1 MTQNTL
7 FSFDLGSNS
16 IGWAVLGLDAKGT
29 PVRILDAGTRIF
41 SDGRDAKSKA
51 PNSVARREARQQAR
65 MRDRYLWRRKAI
77 LRTLVDFC
85 LLPEDRKLQEIL
97 VAETGDKSPRSGE
110 QSNDPYSLRA
120 RALDERLPPAYIGRC
135 LFQLSQRRGF
145 KSNRKTDKA
154 SDETGVIAKGISNLR
169 SIMAS
174 DGARTFGE
182 WLANRRKQGL
192 PVRLRS
198 GSDAVAEGYA
208 YYPERSLYEDEFR
221 QIWDA
226 QAKYHPSLLTD
237 ERREHLFTII
247 FHQRPLKKQ
256 KVGRCSFQPLEERLR
271 KAHPLF
277 QSFRLYKEVNEL
289 ELVHPDGRQQ
299 PLDIRQR
306 DLIISLLSKKK
317 EVGFKSIYKQ
327 LKLDAEVRFNKD
339 HDTRDKIRGDEVA
352 SILGDKSRFGD
363 RWFTLDLNQQWG
375 IVSRL
380 IDEDDPDTLRSWL
393 SREHGLD
400 EAAVDKI
407 LSVHLPD
414 GHGRLGQ
421 TYLSSVLDE
430 LKREVITEYEA
441 ARRCGFDPT
450 QLSTYRERGEDY
462 LPKYQEVLGHHII
475 PGTGDL
481 DDAYDLRMGR
491 ISNPTVH
498 SGLNQLQRVVN
509 RLIRRH
515 GKPSKIAVELA
526 RDLKMSEKQKADL
539 GRRQNANQKNNE
551 RHAELLRSNGQPVN
565 GSNLTLVKLWQ
576 ELPTDEAGNR
586 ICVYSGQP
594 ISEHMLF
601 DGSVDIDHILPWS
614 MTFDDSMANKLVCI
628 TAPNRVKTNRIPA
641 DVHQWHDT
649 YPEIISRAARL
660 PFNKRWRFAAD
671 AMDRHAEE
679 DGFLA
684 RQLVDTQYLSR
695 MATEYLDCLFPTEES
710 DSHGVLR
717 KTRHV
722 RVSPGRLT
730 ELLRRSWKL
739 NGLLNRG
746 DDENFEEKNR
756 YDHRH
761 HAIDAIVIGVTTPD
775 MVRRISSAAARLEA
789 DTLKGYIRK
798 AVAENLPWTTFVDD
812 VAAALDRIIV
822 SHKPDHGAT
831 AGGRATIGGL
841 HNDTAYGMREQ
852 GDGSTLAVKRTPL
865 TSISDK
871 NVASVLDSVLRDKL
885 AEAIHG
891 CANPKE
897 TLAALQAFRKND
909 PDYHG
914 IRRVRT
920 GEKLKLIPIRDR
932 NGKVYKGYKGDSNY
946 CFDIWETLDGKWHS
960 EVVTM
965 FDFHQPGWSSGFRK
979 ENPTARRVMRLHQG
993 DTVAYWDE
1001 GTGRKFAK
1009 VVKFGS
1015 SGRITLADHKE
1026 GGSLKARDAS
1036 ATDPFKYVSKS
1047 AEGLRS
1053 IFCRQVRIDEAG
1065 KISDPGPQDR
1075 ASRAKRKIAKAAWK

>member
-1 MTQNTL
+1 MTQSTL

-16 IGWAVLGLDAKGT
+16 IGWAVLGLDAKGV
-29 PVRILDAGTRIF
+29 PVRIVDAGTRIF

-65 MRDRYLWRRKAI
+65 MRDRYLWRRKAT
-77 LRTLVDFC
+77 LRTLVEFG
-85 LLPEDRKLQEIL
+85 LLPADRGLQDIL
-97 VAETGDKSPRSGE
+97 LAETSDKSPRSG
-110 QSNDPYSLRA
+110 QQASDPYSLRA
-120 RALDERLPPAYIGRC
+120 RALDEPLPPAYIGRC

-145 KSNRKTDKA
+145 KSNRKADKA
-154 SDETGVIAKGISNLR
+154 SDETGVIAKGISSLR
-169 SIMAS
+169 AVIAS
-174 DGARTFGE
+174 DRARTYGE
-182 WLANRRKQGL
+182 WLANRRKNGL

-198 GSDAVAEGYA
+198 GSDTVADGYA
-208 YYPERSLYEDEFR
+208 YYPERSLLEDEFR
-221 QIWDA
+221 QIWNA
-226 QAKYHPSLLTD
+226 QAKHHPTLLTD
-237 ERREHLFTII
+237 ERREALFTVI

-256 KVGRCSFQPLEERLR
+256 KVGRCSFQPLEERVR

-289 ELVHPDGRQQ
+289 ELIYPDGSQH

-306 DLIISLLSKKK
+306 DLIVSLLLKKK
-317 EVGFKSIYKQ
+317 EVGFKAIYKQ
-327 LKLDAEVRFNKD
+327 LKLEAEVRFNKD
-339 HDTRDKIRGDEVA
+339 HDTRDKMLGDEVA

-363 RWFTLDLNQQWG
+363 RWSALDLEQQWQV
-375 IVSRL
+375 VSRI
-380 IDEDDPDTLRSWL
+380 IDEDDPEVLRSWL

-400 EAAVDKI
+400 AATAEKV
-407 LSVHLPD
+407 LSAHLPD
-414 GHGRLGQ
+414 GHGRLGH

-430 LKREVITEYEA
+430 LKREVIPEYDA
-441 ARRCGFDPT
+441 ARRCGFDPAR
-450 QLSTYRERGEDY
+450 LNTYRERGEDY
-462 LPKYQEVLGHHII
+462 LPKYQEILGRHII
-475 PGTGDL
+475 PGSGDL

-498 SGLNQLQRVVN
+498 IGLNQLQRVVN

-515 GKPSKIAVELA
+515 GKPGKIAVELA

-539 GRRQNANQKNNE
+539 GRRQLTNQKDNA
-551 RHAELLRSNGQPVN
+551 RHADFLTSHGQQVN
-565 GSNLTLVKLWQ
+565 GNNLTLVKLWQ
-576 ELPTDEAGNR
+576 ELPTDDAGNR
-586 ICVYSGQP
+586 ICVYSGRP
-594 ISEHMLF
+594 ISERMLF

-614 MTFDDSMANKLVCI
+614 MTFDDSMANKLLCI

-649 YPEIISRAARL
+649 YPEILSRAARL

-671 AMDRHAEE
+671 AMERHAEA

-695 MATEYLDCLFPTEES
+695 MATEYLDCLFPTEAE
-710 DSHGVLR
+710 DKHGVLR
-717 KTRHV
+717 KVQNV

-746 DDENFEEKNR
+746 DDDTFEEKNR

-761 HAIDAIVIGVTTPD
+761 HAIDAIVIGVTSPD

-789 DTLKGYIRK
+789 DALKGFIRN
-798 AVAENLPWTTFVDD
+798 AVAENLPWQTFIED
-812 VAAALDRIIV
+812 VASAIGQIIV
-822 SHKPDHGAT
+822 SHKSDHGT
-831 AGGRATIGGL
+831 IAGGRGTIGGL
-841 HNDTAYGMREQ
+841 HNDTAYGIREQ

-871 NVASVLDSVLRDKL
+871 NVDSILDPVLREKL

-891 CANPKE
+891 SPNAKE
-897 TLAALQAFRKND
+897 VLAALQAFRKND
-909 PDYHG
+909 PTYHG

-932 NGKVYKGYKGDSNY
+932 NGTVYKGYKGDSNY
-946 CFDIWETLDGKWHS
+946 CFDVWETLDGKWHS
-960 EVVTM
+960 EVVSM
-965 FDFHQPGWSSGFRK
+965 FDFHQPGWSSEFRK
-979 ENPTARRVMRLHQG
+979 KNPTARRVMRLHQG
-993 DTVAYWDE
+993 DTVAYWE
-1001 GTGRKFAK
+1001 ENSGRKFGK

-1015 SGRITLADHKE
+1015 NGRITFADPKE
-1026 GGSLKARDAS
+1026 GGSLKARDSAAS
-1036 ATDPFKYVSKS
+1036 DPFKYASKA
-1047 AEGLRS
+1047 AEGLKS
-1053 IFCRQVRIDEAG
+1053 IFFRQVRIDEAG

-1075 ASRAKRKIAKAAWK
+1075 ASKAKRKMAKAA